1 MEDLKM
7 NKRTVDFITV
17 ICGVTEDRTADPDK
31 VAKDLFNILKDPEK
45 GLSPEEKQAVLFASR
60 LLERM
65 YTPEE
70 FLSGKSKKSRWF

>member
-1 MEDLKM
+1 MK
-7 NKRTVDFITV
+7 KRAVDFITV
-17 ICGVTEDRTADPDK
+17 TYGVVEDREADPDR

-45 GLSPEEKQAVLFASR
+45 ELSSEERQTILFASR

-70 FLSGKSKKSRWF
+70 YRSGRNGRWF

>member
-1 MEDLKM
+1 M

-17 ICGVTEDRTADPDK
+17 TCGVVEDREADPDR

-45 GLSPEEKQAVLFASR
+45 ELSSEERQTILFAYR
-60 LLERM
+60 LLETM

-70 FLSGKSKKSRWF
+70 YRSGRNGRWF